1 LLSASERVRQ
11 YRDKSRDLRNSAQL
25 MISEESRQ
33 DLESLANRYDLL
45 ASSVEDF
52 EEYEQTR
59 RLDF

>member
-1 LLSASERVRQ
+1 
-11 YRDKSRDLRNSAQL
+11 